1 MNRRIV
7 LDLSDADYRQRL
19 EDFLDKNYSSA
30 LEVVDK
36 ETALSEDAPLDVWI
50 TDSPEE
56 ELDPTIKDHCL
67 CILTMSETEGMDPY
81 RSGHEIARDIMAA
94 IVDKEKEREKEK
106 LRLAVEDSEGKSPE
120 WIYQEEERAEEA
132 AEEDH
137 REIPKRCY
145 LVCPSRG
152 GIGSTTLGRTLAETM
167 GDFGRT
173 LYIELSSSSEWRES
187 FNCDET
193 EGGLSDLIYSFLTEP
208 KEIWEER
215 IEEFSVKQ
223 TSGIFFVRSVLYP
236 DDLWALDKLETEM
249 FIRGLMEHFD
259 TVVLETGK
267 QWTPFSYYSLSRVDR
282 LWVLIP
288 QGTDPE
294 KERLR
299 MIPAGFEGDVAI
311 MMRENPLSGNK
322 EKNSMKQPGF
332 TSRIFSGRNVREENV
347 FWIPWID
354 EGEEGKEKNLFG
366 RETISTDPVK
376 EAFLQVIREAVRIMG

>member
-36 ETALSEDAPLDVWI
+36 EAALSEDAPLDVWI

-56 ELDPTIKDHCL
+56 ELDLTIKDHCL
-67 CILTMSETEGMDPY
+67 CILTMSETEGLDPY

-120 WIYQEEERAEEA
+120 WIYQEEERSEESQQ
-132 AEEDH
+132 EDH

-145 LVCPSRG
+145 LVCSSRG
-152 GIGSTTLGRTLAETM
+152 GIGSTTLGRTLAESM

-173 LYIELSSSSEWRES
+173 LYIELSSSSEWREA
-187 FNCDET
+187 FICDET
-193 EGGLSDLIYSFLTEP
+193 EGGLSDLIYSFLAEP

-267 QWTPFSYYSLSRVDR
+267 QWAPFSYYSLSQVDR
-282 LWVLIP
+282 LWGLIP

-299 MIPAGFEGDVAI
+299 MIPAGFEGDVVI
-311 MMRENPLSGNK
+311 MMRENPLNGNK

-332 TSRIFSGRNVREENV
+332 TSRIFSGRNAREENV